1 MKGKSMG
8 YYFIHEDGKE
18 GGYLKISAGK
28 LVTTG
33 EEETWE
39 FFSEIANFPTG
50 MTEAKAEEAA
60 TQYFS
65 TFMNTKAQLFWNGK
79 IKANSDDYGHPVRR
93 V

>member
-8 YYFIHEDGKE
+8 YYFIHDDGE
-18 GGYLKISAGK
+18 GYLKISAGK
-28 LVTTG
+28 LTG
-33 EEETWE
+33 EDTWE
-39 FFSEIANFPTG
+39 FFSESANFPTG

-79 IKANSDDYGHPVRR
+79 IKANSDDYGHPVLHD
-93 V
+93 